1 MASLGPFRGSMPG
14 GERVALRPSVTR
26 VVQTVAKAYGVMG
39 ASVRAG
45 QRESRGEVRQ
55 VAMYFVTRLCDWTLQ
70 ATAEYFGLSS
80 YGGVSWACAQVRRKQ
95 AAEKFFRGTLERIE
109 KQILQQQT

>member
-55 VAMYFVTRLCDWTLQ
+55 VAKFVVSLLCDWTLQ

-80 YGGVSWACAQVRRKQ
+80 YGGVRWACAQVRRKQ